1 MYNFDE
7 IIDRRHTNA
16 MNTDGFRDYIFHAD
30 ESMVFPYKDEEFIRM
45 WVADM
50 EFATPDVVID
60 GIRERLDKRIFGYTR
75 VFENSY
81 YEAFAAWCRRRYGW
95 EFSKRELVMSNG
107 VIPALFELVEYICAP
122 DERVLF
128 LTPSYAY
135 FKYAADHSRRE
146 YVCSDLINTDG
157 YYTCLLY
164 TSRLSREADMEFR
177 AFLKGKEQSGA
188 TALLIRA
195 LSDLRVISGGWA
207 LVELERADGSRVK
220 GLVEPCQAATAVLP
234 FDVAGAADTD
244 SAARFGRVLAEIRE
258 KDMGW
263 LDPVLG
269 PELADADCAGQLG
282 QLLGEDLPLVGTIAP
297 RELAGDA
304 EAYERMLAAL
314 EADEGTLILDLDEL
328 SEAEAAARLR
338 EWAETV
344 LDWAHHKKFD
354 PLMKL
359 RGKRRRTGLGG
370 V

>member
-1 MYNFDE
+1 
-7 IIDRRHTNA
+7 
-16 MNTDGFRDYIFHAD
+16 
-30 ESMVFPYKDEEFIRM
+30 
-45 WVADM
+45 
-50 EFATPDVVID
+50 
-60 GIRERLDKRIFGYTR
+60 
-75 VFENSY
+75 
-81 YEAFAAWCRRRYGW
+81 
-95 EFSKRELVMSNG
+95 
-107 VIPALFELVEYICAP
+107 
-122 DERVLF
+122 
-128 LTPSYAY
+128 
-135 FKYAADHSRRE
+135 
-146 YVCSDLINTDG
+146 
-157 YYTCLLY
+157 
-164 TSRLSREADMEFR
+164 MEFR

-304 EAYERMLAAL
+304 EEYERMLAAL
-314 EADEGTLILDLDEL
+314 EADLGKPSFEGYMTEL
-328 SEAEAAARLR
+328 GLLR

-359 RGKRRRTGLGG
+359 RGKRRRTGPGG

>member
-1 MYNFDE
+1 
-7 IIDRRHTNA
+7 
-16 MNTDGFRDYIFHAD
+16 
-30 ESMVFPYKDEEFIRM
+30 
-45 WVADM
+45 
-50 EFATPDVVID
+50 
-60 GIRERLDKRIFGYTR
+60 
-75 VFENSY
+75 
-81 YEAFAAWCRRRYGW
+81 
-95 EFSKRELVMSNG
+95 
-107 VIPALFELVEYICAP
+107 
-122 DERVLF
+122 
-128 LTPSYAY
+128 
-135 FKYAADHSRRE
+135 
-146 YVCSDLINTDG
+146 
-157 YYTCLLY
+157 
-164 TSRLSREADMEFR
+164 MEFR

-220 GLVEPCQAATAVLP
+220 GLVEPCQAASAVLP

-314 EADEGTLILDLDEL
+314 PQGREYSAEPKIDGL
-328 SEAEAAARLR
+328 SMSLEYENG
-338 EWAETV
+338 V
-344 LDWAHHKKFD
+344 FV
-354 PLMKL
+354 
-359 RGKRRRTGLGG
+359 RGATPRPCSTGPTTRNSTP
-370 V
+370 

>member
-1 MYNFDE
+1 
-7 IIDRRHTNA
+7 
-16 MNTDGFRDYIFHAD
+16 
-30 ESMVFPYKDEEFIRM
+30 
-45 WVADM
+45 
-50 EFATPDVVID
+50 
-60 GIRERLDKRIFGYTR
+60 
-75 VFENSY
+75 
-81 YEAFAAWCRRRYGW
+81 
-95 EFSKRELVMSNG
+95 
-107 VIPALFELVEYICAP
+107 
-122 DERVLF
+122 
-128 LTPSYAY
+128 
-135 FKYAADHSRRE
+135 
-146 YVCSDLINTDG
+146 
-157 YYTCLLY
+157 
-164 TSRLSREADMEFR
+164 MEFR

-314 EADEGTLILDLDEL
+314 EADEGTLILALDEL

-344 LDWAHHKKFD
+344 LDWAHHK
-354 PLMKL
+354 
-359 RGKRRRTGLGG
+359 
-370 V
+370 

>member
-1 MYNFDE
+1 M
-7 IIDRRHTNA
+7 
-16 MNTDGFRDYIFHAD
+16 
-30 ESMVFPYKDEEFIRM
+30 
-45 WVADM
+45 
-50 EFATPDVVID
+50 
-60 GIRERLDKRIFGYTR
+60 
-75 VFENSY
+75 
-81 YEAFAAWCRRRYGW
+81 
-95 EFSKRELVMSNG
+95 
-107 VIPALFELVEYICAP
+107 
-122 DERVLF
+122 
-128 LTPSYAY
+128 
-135 FKYAADHSRRE
+135 
-146 YVCSDLINTDG
+146 
-157 YYTCLLY
+157 
-164 TSRLSREADMEFR
+164 
-177 AFLKGKEQSGA
+177 
-188 TALLIRA
+188 
-195 LSDLRVISGGWA
+195 
-207 LVELERADGSRVK
+207 
-220 GLVEPCQAATAVLP
+220 LP

-314 EADEGTLILDLDEL
+314 EADEGTLILDLEEL